1 MSRPVDRVPASARP
15 DDDPGAVAHRSVS
28 GIVGDTIL
36 GSADVARTRE
46 RRRIVPAPP
55 PGGRGRTRPR
65 LDRHPSHQ
73 RARRLPHRPPAARAG
88 HRAPHPPHRLHAGGG
103 HAGPPPLRRALTAH
117 AHPARRD
124 PGGPGGPGG
133 HRPHQGRGGALHQ
146 PVPRPSDVPRR
157 HGRVRPARR
166 ALRGAARD
174 RQDLRRQGHGQGGQR
189 PLPVRVRLGLPV
201 DVLRPDEPQDPLL
214 LQAAPQARPQG
225 GRRHRLHRG
234 DRRHRRHPA
243 RHGRQRRDR
252 GRVRR
257 GQRAA
262 GAAAVLRHPD
272 PGAAHRLGLDRPA
285 QPLPPRR
292 QQAAQAGRG
301 AGQRAGGGRHQP
313 QGRPR
318 PGAHPARAASTAPS
332 TSGCRGAGP
341 GPTSSPTTSARRRTP
356 PISTSTAPSTSS
368 PA

>member
-1 MSRPVDRVPASARP
+1 MSRPADRVPVSARP
-15 DDDPGAVAHRSVS
+15 DNDPDALAHHSIS

-36 GSADVARTRE
+36 GSADVARARE
-46 RRRIVPAPP
+46 RRRIS
-55 PGGRGRTRPR
+55 R
-65 LDRHPSHQ
+65 L
-73 RARRLPHRPPAARAG
+73 RRLVAVGALALGWVVIRRVSGHGIFPTVHLPHGLGAAL
-88 HRAPHPPHRLHAGGG
+88 PILLIVLHAGGG
-103 HAGPPPLRRALTAH
+103 HAGAAPLCRPVTAQ
-117 AHPARRD
+117 ADPARRD

-146 PVPRPSDVPRR
+146 PVPRPPDLPRR
-157 HGRVRPARR
+157 HGRVGPARR

-189 PLPVRVRLGLPV
+189 ALPVRVGLGVPV

-214 LQAAPQARPQG
+214 LQAAAQARPQG

-262 GAAAVLRHPD
+262 RAAAVLRHPD
-272 PGAAHRLGLDRPA
+272 PGPARRLGLDRPA

-301 AGQRAGGGRHQP
+301 A
-313 QGRPR
+313 RPTCWWSA
-318 PGAHPARAASTAPS
+318 PPTAR
-332 TSGCRGAGP
+332 
-341 GPTSSPTTSARRRTP
+341 TTSTRR
-356 PISTSTAPSTSS
+356 
-368 PA
+368 